1 MKRSALISIVAFFM
15 FSLSS
20 NSQVWKLK
28 RYEAIIGLGGSFYM
42 GDIGSITP
50 DDNIAGIKDIVFANT
65 RPVIH
70 LGFRYKIWE
79 RAWVKL
85 NVNYGWLYGND
96 NKYGSNQERGFV
108 FKTPLLETTVQAE
121 YAFIKDKSA
130 NNYLMVRGK
139 GIMSFTSSISFYGFA
154 GLGPVFFWPD
164 VLEDPNNREA
174 QDYSKVALAFPIGL
188 GLKYGLT
195 PDWKIGLDVGGRFT
209 TTDYLDA
216 FTSEWSKYNDN
227 YLFAT
232 FHVIY
237 NLDTSRKGWPTIR
250 KKYGN

>member
-1 MKRSALISIVAFFM
+1 MKRSILLSIVALFI
-15 FSLSS
+15 FSLSA
-20 NSQVWKLK
+20 NSQIWKLK

-50 DDNIAGIKDIVFANT
+50 EDNIAGIKDVVFANT

-70 LGFRYKIWE
+70 LGFRYKVWE
-79 RAWVKL
+79 RVWVKL
-85 NVNYGWLYGND
+85 NVNYAWLYGND
-96 NKYGSNQERGFV
+96 SKYGSNQERGLV
-108 FKTPLLETTVQAE
+108 FSTPLLETTVQAE

-139 GIMSFTSSISFYGFA
+139 GIVSFTSNISFYGFA
-154 GLGPVFFWPD
+154 GMGPAFFWPK
-164 VLEDPNNREA
+164 VLEDPNNRA
-174 QDYSKVALAFPIGL
+174 ATGYSKVALVFPIGL
-188 GLKYGLT
+188 GLKYGLS
-195 PDWKIGLDVGGRFT
+195 PNWMLGLDVGGRFT

-216 FTSEWSKYNDN
+216 FTSEWSSYNDN
-227 YLFAT
+227 YFFAT

-250 KKYGN
+250 KRYGN